1 MNSLNFAMKHT
12 CQVLRDSATT
22 QNDAG
27 SPIPNFTPTNYKCL
41 FSKVSTAGNYI
52 SNTDAGKVKISS
64 VMVFLPSTA
73 IVEKGDFVTTTEQH
87 WRGTY
92 EVQDV
97 DSPGMFGD
105 VDHIEAFLK
114 EAAKRG

>member
-1 MNSLNFAMKHT
+1 MNALNFGMKHS
-12 CQVLRDSATT
+12 CLVLRDSGTT

-27 SPIPNFTPTNYKCL
+27 SPIQNFSHTAYKCL

-64 VMVFLPSTA
+64 VVVFLPATA

-87 WRGTY
+87 WVGTY

-97 DSPGMFGD
+97 DAPGLSGD

-114 EAAKRG
+114 EAAKRD